1 MPSNFD
7 CIGLP
12 GDSTEVIASLIEQ
25 ILPASTHLGTAHS
38 GAETYRWQD
47 PSGARV
53 VIEMRGKLVHSA
65 VPSFAGMPAT
75 QLRNVVRLNDD
86 VSSAEVTDDNGEQVT
101 ALALDLEQRAMLG
114 RLTVAGRA
122 SLVAFVGELTVHADA
137 DAFAASP
144 ASLLADPASE
154 PPAHFVE
161 MGWPWPPRMGL
172 ESFISHGLFESARGA
187 RPLAS
192 LNGIVRDAH
201 RRTNALT
208 GTDFVTASVA
218 TAGFSVDVCMRPSDI
233 ADLPQAGQAVA
244 ATVYMVG
251 SLDEWVV
258 QASPPERSGW
268 RGLLGRA
275 RKPAAS

>member
-53 VIEMRGKLVHSA
+53 AIEMRGKLVHNA
-65 VPSFAGMPAT
+65 MPSFAGVPAT
-75 QLRNVVRLNDD
+75 QL
-86 VSSAEVTDDNGEQVT
+86 
-101 ALALDLEQRAMLG
+101 
-114 RLTVAGRA
+114 
-122 SLVAFVGELTVHADA
+122 
-137 DAFAASP
+137 
-144 ASLLADPASE
+144 
-154 PPAHFVE
+154 
-161 MGWPWPPRMGL
+161 
-172 ESFISHGLFESARGA
+172 
-187 RPLAS
+187 
-192 LNGIVRDAH
+192 RDAH

-233 ADLPQAGQAVA
+233 ADLPQAGQVVA

-275 RKPAAS
+275 RKPAAG